1 MRGVPRVPVS
11 LTQARRSSVNMWTAD
26 GRARGSCVC
35 CREEGEGQAKA
46 GLAASLR
53 PAPGQLTTVTGH
65 GWVEA
70 HTHGHEH
77 RQTDGRA
84 H

>member
-1 MRGVPRVPVS
+1 MCAAG
-11 LTQARRSSVNMWTAD
+11 RR
-26 GRARGSCVC
+26 
-35 CREEGEGQAKA
+35 EEGQAKA
-46 GLAASLR
+46 GLVASPPSSSW
-53 PAPGQLTTVTGH
+53 PAYTAVTGH